1 MYLIEVAQEEIK
13 EINRKNL
20 FQKAEIR
27 KKIMERDNEA
37 SIKIKK
43 HFIETSEQYLN
54 NSLSIMLLELKEKVL
69 ELKNNLIDELKKDVY
84 SLIEEKINKN
94 YSNYVNFLID
104 AITNQSNIIDKPP
117 KIILLFNSK
126 DYKYFTKNPSKL
138 KKLFKTPVEIKNS
151 SDEMIGGFKAILSGG
166 NINYDYSINNLI
178 EKNTSLIQKKF
189 SKIISDSEIKE
200 IEEKFEVFIKTQKL
214 GITEYL
220 KDYERI

>member
-1 MYLIEVAQEEIK
+1 M
-13 EINRKNL
+13 
-20 FQKAEIR
+20 
-27 KKIMERDNEA
+27 NEF
-37 SIKIKK
+37 KD
-43 HFIETSEQYLN
+43 EN
-54 NSLSIMLLELKEKVL
+54 NSGYISTINGSIISVKGLENEVRLNDLVKVSNHNILGQVIQIYSDHIIVQCFEPTYNLKLKEKVL

-126 DYKYFTKNPSKL
+126 DYTYFTKNPSKL

-151 SDEMIGGFKAILSGG
+151 SDEMIGGFKAMLSGG

-178 EKNTSLIQKKF
+178 E
-189 SKIISDSEIKE
+189 
-200 IEEKFEVFIKTQKL
+200 
-214 GITEYL
+214 
-220 KDYERI
+220 